1 MTDTGF
7 DVLGIGNAL
16 VDVIASVDDA
26 FIEAHDFPRGATTMV
41 DLDRAEAVYAD
52 LPPAQET
59 SGGSCANTIA
69 GLASFGATVAFIG
82 RVRDDQL
89 GKVYTHD
96 LRSLG
101 VHFDVPPATSGPA
114 TGRCL
119 IMVTPDAHRTQCT
132 YLGAST
138 FIGPEDVDPAV
149 VARAQVTYLEGY
161 LWDQPPAKDA
171 IRKAAVAARDAGRQV
186 ALTLSDPFCV
196 DRHREEFRSL
206 VADEIDVLFA
216 NEAEICSLYEVD
228 DFDAAVQQVR
238 RHCQIAA
245 LTRSERGSVVI
256 AREATAALPSVAAG
270 AGARDGDQKG
280 SGEVHVIDA
289 EPVERLVDTTGA
301 GDQYAAGFLFGLTH
315 GRDLATCGRLGSI
328 AAAEVISH
336 FGARPAVP
344 LAELAERV
352 IS

>member
-1 MTDTGF
+1 MSDPGF

-16 VDVIASVDDA
+16 VDVITSVDDA
-26 FIEAHDFPRGATTMV
+26 FIESHDLARGATTMGE
-41 DLDRAEAVYAD
+41 LDRVDAVYAD
-52 LPPAQET
+52 LPPAQEI

-69 GLASFGATVAFIG
+69 GLASFGARVAFVG

-101 VHFDVPPATSGPA
+101 AHFDVPPATSGPA

-119 IMVTPDAHRTQCT
+119 VMVTPDAQRTQCT
-132 YLGAST
+132 YLGASS
-138 FIGPEDVDPAV
+138 FLGPEDVDAAV

-171 IRKAAVAARDAGRQV
+171 IRHAAASARGADRLV

-196 DRHREEFRSL
+196 DRHRDEFRVL
-206 VADEIDVLFA
+206 VEGEVDVLFA

-228 DFDAAVQQVR
+228 EFDDALQRVR
-238 RHCQIAA
+238 RHCQVAA
-245 LTRSERGSVVI
+245 LTRSELGSVV
-256 AREATAALPSVAAG
+256 VA
-270 AGARDGDQKG
+270 GDD
-280 SGEVHVIDA
+280 VHVIDA
-289 EPVERLVDTTGA
+289 SPVDRLVDTTGA
-301 GDQYAAGFLFGLTH
+301 GDQYAAGFLYGLTRGH
-315 GRDLATCGRLGSI
+315 DLAVCGRLGST

-336 FGARPAVP
+336 FGARPEVS
-344 LAELAERV
+344 LADLAATV
-352 IS
+352 IP

>member
-1 MTDTGF
+1 MNDADF

-16 VDVIASVDDA
+16 IDVITSVDDT
-26 FIEAHDFPRGATTMV
+26 FIDAHDFPRGATTMV
-41 DLDRAEAVYAD
+41 DLERSEAVYAD
-52 LPPAQET
+52 LPPAQEI

-69 GLASFGATVAFIG
+69 GLASFGATVAFVG

-101 VHFDVPPATSGPA
+101 IHFDVPPATSGPA

-119 IMVTPDAHRTQCT
+119 VMVTPDAHRTQCT

-138 FIGPEDVDPAV
+138 FIGPEDVDADLV
-149 VARAQVTYLEGY
+149 GRAQVTYLEGY

-171 IRKAAVAARDAGRQV
+171 IRKAAAAARGAGRQV

-196 DRHREEFRSL
+196 DRHREEFRAL
-206 VADEIDVLFA
+206 VADEIDLLFA

-228 DFDAAVQQVR
+228 DFDAALQR
-238 RHCQIAA
+238 LRHHCRVGA
-245 LTRSERGSVVI
+245 LTRSERGSVVM
-256 AREATAALPSVAAG
+256 AG
-270 AGARDGDQKG
+270 E
-280 SGEVHVIDA
+280 EVHVIDA
-289 EPVERLVDTTGA
+289 EPVDRLVDTTGA
-301 GDQYAAGFLFGLTH
+301 GDQYAAGFLHGLTH

-336 FGARPAVP
+336 YGARPAVS
-344 LAELAERV
+344 LAEVAERV
-352 IS
+352 IR

>member
-1 MTDTGF
+1 MSDPDF
-7 DVLGIGNAL
+7 AVLGIGNAL
-16 VDVIASVDDA
+16 VDVISSVDDD
-26 FIEAHDFPRGATTMV
+26 FITAHDFPRGATTMV
-41 DLDRAEAVYAD
+41 DLERAEAVYAD
-52 LPPAQET
+52 LPPAQEI

-69 GLASFGATVAFIG
+69 GLASFGATVAFVG

-101 VHFDVPPATSGPA
+101 VHFDVAPATTGPA

-119 IMVTPDAHRTQCT
+119 VMVTPDAQRTQCT

-138 FIGPEDVDPAV
+138 FIGPDDVDPALV
-149 VARAQVTYLEGY
+149 GRAAVTYLEGY

-171 IRKAAVAARDAGRQV
+171 IRKAAAAARSANRQV

-196 DRHREEFRSL
+196 DRHREEFRDL

-228 DFDAAVQQVR
+228 DFDAALQQVR
-238 RHCQIAA
+238 NHCRVGA
-245 LTRSERGSVVI
+245 LTRSEQGSVLIGGEEMHAI
-256 AREATAALPSVAAG
+256 A
-270 AGARDGDQKG
+270 
-280 SGEVHVIDA
+280 A
-289 EPVERLVDTTGA
+289 EPVDRLVDTTGA
-301 GDQYAAGFLFGLTH
+301 GDQYAAGFLYGLTH
-315 GRDLATCGRLGSI
+315 GYDLATCGRLGSM

-336 FGARPAVP
+336 FGARPAVSLAT
-344 LAELAERV
+344 LAEEVVR
-352 IS
+352 

>member
-1 MTDTGF
+1 MSEPDF

-16 VDVIASVDDA
+16 VDVITSVNHE
-26 FIEAHDFPRGATTMV
+26 FIDRHGLARGATTMG
-41 DLDRAEAVYAD
+41 DLDRVDTLYAD
-52 LPPAQET
+52 LPPAQEI

-69 GLASFGATVAFIG
+69 GLASFGATVAFVG

-101 VHFDVPPATSGPA
+101 AHFDVPPATSGPA

-119 IMVTPDAHRTQCT
+119 VMVTPDAQRTQCT
-132 YLGAST
+132 YLGASS
-138 FIGPEDVDPAV
+138 FLGPEDVDAAV

-171 IRKAAVAARDAGRQV
+171 IRHAAASARGANRLV

-196 DRHREEFRSL
+196 DRHRDEFRAL
-206 VADEIDVLFA
+206 VEGEIDVLFA

-228 DFDAAVQQVR
+228 EFDVALQQVR
-238 RHCQIAA
+238 HHCQVAA
-245 LTRSERGSVVI
+245 LTRSELGSVVI
-256 AREATAALPSVAAG
+256 AG
-270 AGARDGDQKG
+270 H
-280 SGEVHVIDA
+280 EVHVVDPC
-289 EPVERLVDTTGA
+289 PVDRLVDTTGA
-301 GDQYAAGFLFGLTH
+301 GDQYAAGFLYGLTRGH
-315 GRDLATCGRLGSI
+315 DLATSGQLGSA

-336 FGARPAVP
+336 YGARPEIS
-344 LAELAERV
+344 LAELATKIV
-352 IS
+352 P

>member
-16 VDVIASVDDA
+16 VDVVASVDDA

-52 LPPAQET
+52 LPPAQEI

-96 LRSLG
+96 LRALG

-138 FIGPEDVDPAV
+138 FIGPEDVDPDV

-171 IRKAAVAARDAGRQV
+171 IRKAAGAARGAGRQV

-196 DRHREEFRSL
+196 DRHREEFRAL

-216 NEAEICSLYEVD
+216 NEAEICSLFEVD
-228 DFDAAVQQVR
+228 DFDAALQR
-238 RHCQIAA
+238 LRHHCRVGA

-256 AREATAALPSVAAG
+256 AG
-270 AGARDGDQKG
+270 N
-280 SGEVHVIDA
+280 EVHVIDA

-336 FGARPAVP
+336 YGARPAVS

-352 IS
+352 VP

>member
-1 MTDTGF
+1 MTEA
-7 DVLGIGNAL
+7 DVDVVGIGNAL
-16 VDVIASVDDA
+16 VDVISSVDDD
-26 FIEAHDFPRGATTMV
+26 FIEAHDFPHGATTMGE
-41 DLDRAEAVYAD
+41 LDRAEAVYAD
-52 LPPAQET
+52 LPPAQEI

-69 GLASFGATVAFIG
+69 GLASFGASVAFIG

-101 VHFDVPPATSGPA
+101 VHFDVPPATAGPA

-119 IMVTPDAHRTQCT
+119 VMVTPDAQRTQCT

-171 IRKAAVAARDAGRQV
+171 IRKAAATARDAGRRV

-196 DRHREEFRSL
+196 ERHRAEFRAL
-206 VADEIDVLFA
+206 VEDEIDVLFA
-216 NEAEICSLYEVD
+216 NETELCSLYEVD
-228 DFDAAVQQVR
+228 DFDAALQRVR
-238 RHCQIAA
+238 GHCQIAA
-245 LTRSERGSVVI
+245 LTRSERGSVV
-256 AREATAALPSVAAG
+256 VA
-270 AGARDGDQKG
+270 GD
-280 SGEVHVIDA
+280 EVHVVDA
-289 EPVERLVDTTGA
+289 HPVERVIDTTGA
-301 GDQYAAGFLFGLTH
+301 GDQYAAGFLYGLTR
-315 GRDLATCGRLGSI
+315 GLDLAACGRLGAA

-336 FGARPAVP
+336 FGARPLVS
-344 LAELAERV
+344 LAELAKTV
-352 IS
+352 VQ

>member
-1 MTDTGF
+1 MTDADF

-16 VDVIASVDDA
+16 VDVIASVDEA
-26 FIEAHDFPRGATTMV
+26 FVEAHDFPHGATTMV

-69 GLASFGATVAFIG
+69 GLGSFGATVAFIG

-101 VHFDVPPATSGPA
+101 VYFDVAPATDGPA

-119 IMVTPDAHRTQCT
+119 VMVTPDAHRTQCT

-138 FIGPEDVDPAV
+138 FIGPEDVDADV
-149 VARAQVTYLEGY
+149 VARARVTYLEGY
-161 LWDQPPAKDA
+161 LWDQPAAKDA
-171 IRKAAVAARDAGRQV
+171 IRKAATTARAAGQQV
-186 ALTLSDPFCV
+186 AFTLSDPFCV
-196 DRHREEFRSL
+196 DRHRDEFRSL
-206 VADEIDVLFA
+206 VTDEIDILFG
-216 NEAEICSLYEVD
+216 NEAEICSLYEVE
-228 DFDAAVQQVR
+228 DFDTALQLL
-238 RHCQIAA
+238 RHHCRVGA

-256 AREATAALPSVAAG
+256 A
-270 AGARDGDQKG
+270 GD
-280 SGEVHVIDA
+280 EVHVIDA
-289 EPVERLVDTTGA
+289 DPVEHLLDTTGA
-301 GDQYAAGFLFGLTH
+301 GDQYAAGFLYGLTH
-315 GRDLATCGRLGSI
+315 GYDLATCGRLGSV

-336 FGARPAVP
+336 FGPRPAVS
-344 LAELAERV
+344 LAKLAERV
-352 IS
+352 IG

>member
-1 MTDTGF
+1 MSDADF

-16 VDVIASVDDA
+16 VDVITSVDDD
-26 FIEAHDFPRGATTMV
+26 FVTAHDFPRGATTMV
-41 DLDRAEAVYAD
+41 DLDRADAIYAD
-52 LPPAQET
+52 LPPAQEI

-69 GLASFGATVAFIG
+69 GLASFGANVAFIG

-101 VHFDVPPATSGPA
+101 VHFDVPPATTGPP

-119 IMVTPDAHRTQCT
+119 VMVMPDAHRTQCT

-138 FIGPEDVDPAV
+138 FIGPEDVDPEV
-149 VARAQVTYLEGY
+149 VARAHVTYLEGY
-161 LWDQPPAKDA
+161 LWDQPPAKEA
-171 IRKAAVAARDAGRQV
+171 IRKAATAARGAGRQV

-196 DRHREEFRSL
+196 DRHRDEFRDL

-228 DFDAAVQQVR
+228 DFDAALQQVR
-238 RHCQIAA
+238 RHCRIGA
-245 LTRSERGSVVI
+245 LTRGEHGSVVI
-256 AREATAALPSVAAG
+256 A
-270 AGARDGDQKG
+270 GD
-280 SGEVHVIDA
+280 SVHVLEA
-289 EPVERLVDTTGA
+289 EPVDRLVDTTGA
-301 GDQYAAGFLFGLTH
+301 GDQYAAGCLYGLTH
-315 GRDLATCGRLGSI
+315 GHDLDTCGRLGSM

-336 FGARPAVP
+336 YGARPAVSLAK
-344 LAELAERV
+344 LAEGVVR
-352 IS
+352 

>member
-1 MTDTGF
+1 MTAADF
-7 DVLGIGNAL
+7 DVVGIGNAL
-16 VDVIASVDDA
+16 VDVISSVDDDFVA
-26 FIEAHDFPRGATTMV
+26 GHDFPRGATTMV
-41 DLDRAEAVYAD
+41 ELDRAEAVYAD
-52 LPPAQET
+52 LPPAQEI

-69 GLASFGATVAFIG
+69 GLASFGASVAFIG

-101 VHFDVPPATSGPA
+101 VHFDVSPATSGPA

-119 IMVTPDAHRTQCT
+119 VMVTPDAQRTQCT

-138 FIGPEDVDPAV
+138 FIGPEDVDPDV

-171 IRKAAVAARDAGRQV
+171 IRKAAAAARDAGRPV

-196 DRHREEFRSL
+196 ERHRLEFRAL
-206 VADEIDVLFA
+206 VEHEIDVLFA
-216 NEAEICSLYEVD
+216 NETEICSLYEVD
-228 DFDAAVQQVR
+228 DFDAALQRVR

-245 LTRSERGSVVI
+245 LTRSERGSVV
-256 AREATAALPSVAAG
+256 VAG
-270 AGARDGDQKG
+270 H
-280 SGEVHVIDA
+280 EVHVIDA
-289 EPVERLVDTTGA
+289 HPVDRVVDTTGA
-301 GDQYAAGFLFGLTH
+301 GDQYAAGFLYGLTC
-315 GRDLATCGRLGSI
+315 GLDLGTCGRLGSA

-336 FGARPAVP
+336 FGARPLVS
-344 LAELAERV
+344 LADLAKTV
-352 IS
+352 IR